1 MYMYKILSLLII
13 ALSFLACTD
22 EIDKSNRFTF
32 TGETMADFLLNRSE
46 QYSHFTTL
54 LKRANLF
61 GLLDTYGQY
70 TLFLPDNASVEK
82 FVAEQD
88 SIYWTTKETD
98 KPIWTGI
105 TSPLVDELTDSM
117 ANVIARMHLIERNYR
132 MADFGEGSI
141 GKWNFND
148 RALAISYKVVDERF
162 YIMINNSSAIIDGDN
177 DVENGIVH
185 LVDKPID
192 PEYKTIASQISE
204 YTFFGIF
211 HNAIAATGFGDIVSE
226 RLHPDSEEFKDK
238 LQEYYNVGR
247 NRYIKFTAFVEP
259 DQVFNENGI
268 YSLEDLKAFAEKW
281 YGTEDRDNPKS
292 PKNALWKF
300 VAYHFVEGEIAYNR
314 VVPSRSALGASFDEN
329 YIPGFDLYNYYI
341 TMQNTI
347 VKALKPLSTTDGLN
361 IYLNWSKRK
370 NPYNFD
376 MRKHTNV
383 RIIGLTEFVTMDER
397 YAVFNPN
404 AGNGVI
410 HPIDKIL
417 IYNEDEMAGNILNE
431 RMRFDFTTML
441 LPELSSNN
449 YWQNEMVEFPPY
461 FFDKR
466 VKHHVE
472 NSRINYLTG
481 SGYLCDF
488 MILSE
493 NYDFSFKLPPV
504 PSRTY
509 EVRISIE
516 GHNQTGTE
524 QSKAKYQLYFDNKVC
539 GNPILVVP
547 DAYDPMIGWVND
559 NETYDNG
566 VENDRQMRNR
576 GWMKG
581 PDCYMT
587 NDYATGKVNARMNCS
602 KLRKIIHRQHLTESD
617 HWLRFRY
624 LGVPKGLEN
633 YAGRTYLI
641 VDYLELVP
649 LHIISDPT
657 KPEDRH

>member
-1 MYMYKILSLLII
+1 MKRILYILAIILSII
-13 ALSFLACTD
+13 ACTD
-22 EIDKSNRFTF
+22 DIDRSNRFTF
-32 TGETMADFLLNRSE
+32 TGETMADFLLKRSDTH
-46 QYSHFTTL
+46 SHFINL

-61 GLLDTYGQY
+61 GLLSTYGQY
-70 TLFLPDNASVEK
+70 TLFLPDNTSLEQ

-88 SIYWTTKETD
+88 SIYWTTKETE

-105 TSPLVDELTDSM
+105 TSPFVDELTDSM

-162 YIMINNSSAIIDGDN
+162 YIMINNCSAIIGGDY
-177 DVENGIVH
+177 DVENGVIH
-185 LVDKPID
+185 LIDKPINT
-192 PEYKTIASQISE
+192 KSVTVAMQIAE
-204 YTFFGIF
+204 HGFFSIF
-211 HNAIAATGFGDIVSE
+211 HSAIAATGFGDAVSE
-226 RLHPDSEEFKDK
+226 RQHLDSEEFKDK

-247 NRYIKFTAFVEP
+247 NRYIKFTAFIEP
-259 DQVFNENGI
+259 NEVFNENGI
-268 YSLEDLKAFAEKW
+268 YTLDDLKAFAEKW

-292 PKNALWKF
+292 PKNALYKF

-314 VVPSRSALGASFDEN
+314 VVPSRSVAGETFDDY
-329 YIPGFDLYNYYI
+329 YIPGFDLYNYYV

-347 VKALKPLSTTDGLN
+347 VKALKPMSTTDGHN

-370 NPYNFD
+370 VPNNFE

-383 RIIGLTEFVTMDER
+383 RIIELTEFMTMDER
-397 YAVFNPN
+397 YACFNPN
-404 AGNGVI
+404 AGNGII

-441 LPELSSNN
+441 FPELSSNN
-449 YWQNEMVEFPPY
+449 YWLNEMVEFPPY

-516 GHNQTGTE
+516 GHNQTGTAE
-524 QSKAKYQLYFDNKVC
+524 SKAKYQLYFDNKVC

-559 NETYDNG
+559 SETLDNG
-566 VENDRQMRNR
+566 VENDKQMRNR

-587 NDYATGKVNARMNCS
+587 NSYATGKVNARMNCS
-602 KLRKIIHRQHLTESD
+602 QLRKIIHKQHLTEGD

-624 LGVPKGLEN
+624 LGVPKGEEN

-641 VDYLELVP
+641 VDYIELVP
-649 LHIISDPT
+649 LHIVNDPN